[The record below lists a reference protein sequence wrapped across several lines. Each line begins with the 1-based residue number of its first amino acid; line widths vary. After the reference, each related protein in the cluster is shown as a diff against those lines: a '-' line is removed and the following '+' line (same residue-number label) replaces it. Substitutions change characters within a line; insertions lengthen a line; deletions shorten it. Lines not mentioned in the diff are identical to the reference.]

1 MGYTVGLCL
10 KNKQNIK
17 PISEYFKN
25 HPLFQICVEVH
36 DKLKNDDFVFSP
48 DISISYGPGS
58 FHPPKDKTFDI
69 NNPTRKIFDTLLAYI
84 SFTYGKV
91 WNIPDTDENTHF
103 WLYDGSIS
111 TMKNLSCDGD
121 TFVLQNNKLRKL
133 NEQEEFYYFE
143 EDNYQELDNF
153 YYIEVMS
160 EVYSEID
167 EKIISDFIVYEKKVK
182 LIK

>member
-10 KNKQNIK
+10 KNKKNIQS
-17 PISEYFKN
+17 ISEYFKN
-25 HPLFQICVEVH
+25 YPLFEIHVEVH
-36 DKLKNDDFVFSP
+36 EKSKDDDFVFSP

-58 FHPPKDKTFDI
+58 FYPPKDQLFAI
-69 NNPTRKIFDTLLAYI
+69 NNPTRKLFDTLLAYI

-91 WNIPDTDENTHF
+91 WDVPDTDESTHF

-111 TMKNLSCDGD
+111 TMKNVSCDGD
-121 TFVLQNNKLRKL
+121 TFVLQDKKLRKL
-133 NEQEEFYYFE
+133 NKEESFYYFE
-143 EDNYQELDNF
+143 EDNYEELDNF

-160 EVYSEID
+160 EVDSKID
-167 EKIISDFIVYEKKVK
+167 EQIISDFIAYEKKVK